1 MHCFFLPGTL
11 AKRLATDLATDLA
24 RGLSAKLATDFAQ
37 AKLVSQ
43 LALQDLARA

>member
-11 AKRLATDLATDLA
+11 AKGLATDLVTDLV

-37 AKLVSQ
+37 AKLVPQ